1 MSEELESYFNLRAS
15 QNKISHAF
23 LLYNSNYD
31 SLKDSLFSVISK
43 YIFKDEVNEE
53 SCDVL
58 IVRPENSKIIKDQ
71 ILDIQS
77 KFKTKSQFHIAKTY
91 IIDEAQMMNDYAA
104 NSLLKFLEEPEDD
117 IYAFLITS
125 NINSVLP
132 TIKSRCQLIKID
144 DNVDFDI
151 KMFDNELVLK
161 SIDLVN
167 KIENYK
173 VDSIAYLPDIFSK
186 KEEKAKVMSIIK
198 IIKYFYYDVLN
209 YKFQNTIQYFDEYL
223 STVEK
228 IALNINEKD
237 LTRKLI
243 VLNKSE
249 NVLKYNVNVN
259 LFIDKLIFDMVG
271 ETYE

>member
-31 SLKDSLFSVISK
+31 SLKESLFSVISK

-186 KEEKAKVMSIIK
+186 NEEKAKVMSIIK

-259 LFIDKLIFDMVG
+259 LFIDKLIIDMVG
-271 ETYE
+271 EIYE

>member
-1 MSEELESYFNLRAS
+1 MSEKLENYFNLRAS
-15 QNKISHAF
+15 QNTISHAF
-23 LLYNSNYD
+23 LMYNSNYD
-31 SLKDSLFSVISK
+31 SLKESLFSVISK

-58 IVRPENSKIIKDQ
+58 VVRPENSKIIKDQ

-104 NSLLKFLEEPEDD
+104 NSLLKFLEEPEDN

-132 TIKSRCQLIKID
+132 TIKSRCQLIKVD

-151 KMFDNELVLK
+151 KNFDNELILK
-161 SIDLVN
+161 SIDLIN

-173 VDSIAYLPDIFSK
+173 EDSIAYLPDIFSK
-186 KEEKAKVMSIIK
+186 KEEKVVVMSIIK

-259 LFIDKLIFDMVG
+259 LFLDKLIFDMVG
-271 ETYE
+271 EIYE

>member
-31 SLKDSLFSVISK
+31 SLKESLFSVISK

-259 LFIDKLIFDMVG
+259 LFIDKLIIDMVG
-271 ETYE
+271 EIYE

>member
-1 MSEELESYFNLRAS
+1 MSEKLENYFNLRAS

-31 SLKDSLFSVISK
+31 SLKESLFSVISK

-186 KEEKAKVMSIIK
+186 KEEKVVVMSIIK

-271 ETYE
+271 EIYE

>member
-58 IVRPENSKIIKDQ
+58 IVRPENFKIIKDQ

>member
-31 SLKDSLFSVISK
+31 SLKESLFSVISK

-104 NSLLKFLEEPEDD
+104 NSLLKFLEEPEDN

-132 TIKSRCQLIKID
+132 TIKSRCQLIKVD

-151 KMFDNELVLK
+151 KKFDNELILK

-173 VDSIAYLPDIFSK
+173 EDSIAYLPYIFSK
-186 KEEKAKVMSIIK
+186 KEEKVVVMSIIK

-209 YKFQNTIQYFDEYL
+209 YKIQNTIQYFDEYL

-228 IALNINEKD
+228 IALNVNEED

-243 VLNKSE
+243 VLNKNE

-271 ETYE
+271 EIYE

>member
-31 SLKDSLFSVISK
+31 SLKESLFSVISK

-223 STVEK
+223 SIVEK

-259 LFIDKLIFDMVG
+259 LFLDKLIFDMVG
-271 ETYE
+271 EIYE

>member
-1 MSEELESYFNLRAS
+1 MSEKLEKYFNLRAS
-15 QNKISHAF
+15 QNTISHAF

-31 SLKDSLFSVISK
+31 SLKESLFSVISK

-58 IVRPENSKIIKDQ
+58 VVRPENSKIIKDQ
-71 ILDIQS
+71 ILDLQS

-104 NSLLKFLEEPEDD
+104 NSLLKFLEEPEDN

-132 TIKSRCQLIKID
+132 TIKSRCQLIKVD

-151 KMFDNELVLK
+151 KKFDNELILK

-173 VDSIAYLPDIFSK
+173 EDSIAYLPDIFSK
-186 KEEKAKVMSIIK
+186 KEEKVVVMSIIK

-209 YKFQNTIQYFDEYL
+209 YKIQNTIQYFDEYL

-228 IALNINEKD
+228 IALNINEED

-243 VLNKSE
+243 VLNKNE

-271 ETYE
+271 EIYE

>member
-31 SLKDSLFSVISK
+31 SLKESLFSVISK

-104 NSLLKFLEEPEDD
+104 NSLLKFLEEPEDN

-132 TIKSRCQLIKID
+132 TIKSRCQLIKVD

-151 KMFDNELVLK
+151 KKFDNELILK

-173 VDSIAYLPDIFSK
+173 EDSIAYLPDIFSK
-186 KEEKAKVMSIIK
+186 KEEKVVVMSIIK

-209 YKFQNTIQYFDEYL
+209 YKIQNTIQYFDEYS

-228 IALNINEKD
+228 IALNINEED

-243 VLNKSE
+243 VLNKNE

-271 ETYE
+271 EIYE

>member
-31 SLKDSLFSVISK
+31 SLKESLFSVISK

-104 NSLLKFLEEPEDD
+104 NSLLKFLEEPEDN

-132 TIKSRCQLIKID
+132 TIKSRCQLIKVD

-151 KMFDNELVLK
+151 KKFDNELILK

-173 VDSIAYLPDIFSK
+173 EDSIAYLPDIFSK
-186 KEEKAKVMSIIK
+186 KEEKVVVMSIIK

-209 YKFQNTIQYFDEYL
+209 YKIQNTIQYFDEYL

-228 IALNINEKD
+228 IALNINEED

-243 VLNKSE
+243 VLNKNE

-271 ETYE
+271 EIYE

>member
-1 MSEELESYFNLRAS
+1 MSEKLENYFNLRAS
-15 QNKISHAF
+15 QNTISHAF

-31 SLKDSLFSVISK
+31 SLKESLFSVISK

-58 IVRPENSKIIKDQ
+58 VVRPENSKIIKDQ
-71 ILDIQS
+71 ILDLQS

-104 NSLLKFLEEPEDD
+104 NSLLKFLEEPEDN

-132 TIKSRCQLIKID
+132 TIKSRCQLIKVD

-151 KMFDNELVLK
+151 KKFDNELILK

-173 VDSIAYLPDIFSK
+173 EDSIAYLPDIFSK
-186 KEEKAKVMSIIK
+186 KEEKVVVMSIIK

-209 YKFQNTIQYFDEYL
+209 YKIQNTIQYFDKYL

-228 IALNINEKD
+228 IALNINEED

-243 VLNKSE
+243 VLNKNE

-271 ETYE
+271 EIYE

>member
-1 MSEELESYFNLRAS
+1 MSEKLENYFNLRAS
-15 QNKISHAF
+15 QNTISHAF

-31 SLKDSLFSVISK
+31 SLKESLFSVISK
-43 YIFKDEVNEE
+43 YIFKEKVNEE

-91 IIDEAQMMNDYAA
+91 IIDAAQMMNDYAA
-104 NSLLKFLEEPEDD
+104 NSLLKFLEEPEDN

-132 TIKSRCQLIKID
+132 TIKSRCQLIKVD

-151 KMFDNELVLK
+151 KKFDNELILK

-173 VDSIAYLPDIFSK
+173 EDSIAYLPDIFSK
-186 KEEKAKVMSIIK
+186 KEEKVVVMSIIK

-259 LFIDKLIFDMVG
+259 LFLDKLIFDMVG
-271 ETYE
+271 EIYE

>member
-1 MSEELESYFNLRAS
+1 MSEKLENYFNLRAS
-15 QNKISHAF
+15 QNTISHAF

-31 SLKDSLFSVISK
+31 SLKESLFSVISK

-58 IVRPENSKIIKDQ
+58 VVRPENSKIIKDQ
-71 ILDIQS
+71 ILDLQS

-104 NSLLKFLEEPEDD
+104 NSLLKFLEEPEDN

-132 TIKSRCQLIKID
+132 TIKSRCQLIKVD

-151 KMFDNELVLK
+151 KNFDNELILK
-161 SIDLVN
+161 SIDLIN

-173 VDSIAYLPDIFSK
+173 EDSIAYLPDIFSK
-186 KEEKAKVMSIIK
+186 KEEKVVVMSIIK

-209 YKFQNTIQYFDEYL
+209 YKFQDTIQYFDEYL
-223 STVEK
+223 STIEK

-271 ETYE
+271 EIYE

>member
-1 MSEELESYFNLRAS
+1 MSEKLENYFNLRAS
-15 QNKISHAF
+15 QNTISHAF
-23 LLYNSNYD
+23 LMYNSNYD
-31 SLKDSLFSVISK
+31 SLKESLFSVISK

-58 IVRPENSKIIKDQ
+58 VVRPENSKIIKDQ

-104 NSLLKFLEEPEDD
+104 NSLLKFLEEPEDN

-132 TIKSRCQLIKID
+132 TIKSRCQLIKVD
-144 DNVDFDI
+144 DYVDFDI
-151 KMFDNELVLK
+151 KNFDNELILK
-161 SIDLVN
+161 SIDLIN

-173 VDSIAYLPDIFSK
+173 EDSIAYLPDIFSK
-186 KEEKAKVMSIIK
+186 KEEKVVVMSIIK

-223 STVEK
+223 SSVEK

-259 LFIDKLIFDMVG
+259 LFLDKLIFDMVG
-271 ETYE
+271 EIYE

>member
-1 MSEELESYFNLRAS
+1 MSEKLENYFNLRAS
-15 QNKISHAF
+15 QNTISHAF

-31 SLKDSLFSVISK
+31 SLKESLFSVISK
-43 YIFKDEVNEE
+43 YIFKEEVNEE

-104 NSLLKFLEEPEDD
+104 NSLLKFLEEPEDN

-132 TIKSRCQLIKID
+132 TIKSRCQLIKVD

-151 KMFDNELVLK
+151 KKFDNELILK

-173 VDSIAYLPDIFSK
+173 EDSIAYLPDIFSK
-186 KEEKAKVMSIIK
+186 KEEKVVVMSIIK

-259 LFIDKLIFDMVG
+259 LFLDKLIFDMVG
-271 ETYE
+271 EIYE

>member
-1 MSEELESYFNLRAS
+1 MSEKLENYFNLRAS
-15 QNKISHAF
+15 QNTISHAF

-31 SLKDSLFSVISK
+31 SLKESLFSVISK

-58 IVRPENSKIIKDQ
+58 VVRPENSKIIKDQ
-71 ILDIQS
+71 ILDLQS

-104 NSLLKFLEEPEDD
+104 NSLLKFLEEPEDN

-125 NINSVLP
+125 NINSVLS
-132 TIKSRCQLIKID
+132 TIKSRCQLIKVD

-151 KMFDNELVLK
+151 KKFDNELILK

-173 VDSIAYLPDIFSK
+173 EDSIAYLPDIFSK
-186 KEEKAKVMSIIK
+186 KEEKVVVMSIIK

-228 IALNINEKD
+228 IALNINEED

-271 ETYE
+271 EIYE

>member
-1 MSEELESYFNLRAS
+1 MSEKLENYFNLRAS
-15 QNKISHAF
+15 QNTISHAF

-31 SLKDSLFSVISK
+31 SLKESLFSVISK

-58 IVRPENSKIIKDQ
+58 VVRPENSKIIKDQ
-71 ILDIQS
+71 ILDVQS

-104 NSLLKFLEEPEDD
+104 NSLLKFLEEPEDN

-132 TIKSRCQLIKID
+132 TIKSRCQLIKVD

-151 KMFDNELVLK
+151 KKFDNELILK

-173 VDSIAYLPDIFSK
+173 EDSIAYLPDIFSK
-186 KEEKAKVMSIIK
+186 KEEKVVVMSIIK

-271 ETYE
+271 EIYE

>member
-1 MSEELESYFNLRAS
+1 MSEKLESYFNLRAS

-31 SLKDSLFSVISK
+31 SLKESLFSVISK

-151 KMFDNELVLK
+151 KMFDNELLLK

-271 ETYE
+271 EIYE

>member
-31 SLKDSLFSVISK
+31 SLKESLFSVISK

-77 KFKTKSQFHIAKTY
+77 KFKTKSQFHMAKTY

-173 VDSIAYLPDIFSK
+173 VDSIAYLSDIFSK

-271 ETYE
+271 EIYE

>member
-1 MSEELESYFNLRAS
+1 MSEKLENYFNLRAS
-15 QNKISHAF
+15 QNTISHAF

-31 SLKDSLFSVISK
+31 SLKESLFSVISK

-58 IVRPENSKIIKDQ
+58 VVRPENSKIIKDQ
-71 ILDIQS
+71 ILDLQS

-104 NSLLKFLEEPEDD
+104 NSLLKFLEEPEDN

-132 TIKSRCQLIKID
+132 TIKSRCQLIKVD

-237 LTRKLI
+237 LTKKLI

-259 LFIDKLIFDMVG
+259 LFLDKLIFDMVG
-271 ETYE
+271 EIYE

>member
-31 SLKDSLFSVISK
+31 SLKESLFSVISK

-151 KMFDNELVLK
+151 EMFDNELVLK

>member
-1 MSEELESYFNLRAS
+1 MSEKLENYFNLRAS
-15 QNKISHAF
+15 QNTISHAF

-31 SLKDSLFSVISK
+31 SLKESLFSVINK

-58 IVRPENSKIIKDQ
+58 VVRPENSKIIKDQ
-71 ILDIQS
+71 ILDLQS

-104 NSLLKFLEEPEDD
+104 NSLLKFLEEPEDN

-132 TIKSRCQLIKID
+132 TIKSRCQLIKVD

-151 KMFDNELVLK
+151 KKFDNELILK

-173 VDSIAYLPDIFSK
+173 EDSIAYLPDIFSK
-186 KEEKAKVMSIIK
+186 KEEKVVVMSIIK

-271 ETYE
+271 EIYE

>member
-1 MSEELESYFNLRAS
+1 MSEKLENYFNLRAS
-15 QNKISHAF
+15 QNTISHAF

-31 SLKDSLFSVISK
+31 SLKESLFSVISK
-43 YIFKDEVNEE
+43 YIFKEEVNEE

-104 NSLLKFLEEPEDD
+104 NSLLKFLEEPEDN

-132 TIKSRCQLIKID
+132 TIKSRCQLIKVD

-151 KMFDNELVLK
+151 KIFDNELVLK

-259 LFIDKLIFDMVG
+259 LFLDKLIFDMVG
-271 ETYE
+271 EIYE

>member
-1 MSEELESYFNLRAS
+1 MSEKLESYFNLRAS

-31 SLKDSLFSVISK
+31 SLKESLFSVISK

-259 LFIDKLIFDMVG
+259 LFIDKLIIDMVG
-271 ETYE
+271 EIYE

>member
-1 MSEELESYFNLRAS
+1 MSEKLENYFNLRAS
-15 QNKISHAF
+15 QNTISHAF

-31 SLKDSLFSVISK
+31 SLKESLFSVISK

-58 IVRPENSKIIKDQ
+58 VVRPENSKIIKDQ
-71 ILDIQS
+71 ILDLQS

-104 NSLLKFLEEPEDD
+104 NSLLKFLEEPEDN

-132 TIKSRCQLIKID
+132 TIKSRCQLIKVD

-151 KMFDNELVLK
+151 KNFDNELILK
-161 SIDLVN
+161 SIDLIN

-173 VDSIAYLPDIFSK
+173 EDSIAYLPDIFSK
-186 KEEKAKVMSIIK
+186 KEEKVVVMSIIK

-259 LFIDKLIFDMVG
+259 LFLDKLIFDMVG
-271 ETYE
+271 EIYE

>member
-31 SLKDSLFSVISK
+31 SLKESLFSVISK

-104 NSLLKFLEEPEDD
+104 NSLLKFLEEPEDN

-151 KMFDNELVLK
+151 KNFDNELILK
-161 SIDLVN
+161 SIDLIN

-173 VDSIAYLPDIFSK
+173 EDSIAYLPDIFSK
-186 KEEKAKVMSIIK
+186 KEEKVVVMSIIK

-259 LFIDKLIFDMVG
+259 LFLDKLIFDMVG
-271 ETYE
+271 EIYE

>member
-31 SLKDSLFSVISK
+31 SLKESLFSVISK

-151 KMFDNELVLK
+151 KMFDNELLLK

-259 LFIDKLIFDMVG
+259 LFIDKLIIDMVG
-271 ETYE
+271 EIYE

>member
-1 MSEELESYFNLRAS
+1 MSEKLENYFNLRAS
-15 QNKISHAF
+15 QNTISHAF

-31 SLKDSLFSVISK
+31 SLKESLFSVISK

-58 IVRPENSKIIKDQ
+58 VVRPENSKIIKDQ
-71 ILDIQS
+71 ILDLQS

-104 NSLLKFLEEPEDD
+104 NSLLKFLEEPEDN

-132 TIKSRCQLIKID
+132 TIKSRCQLIKVD

-151 KMFDNELVLK
+151 KNFDNELILK

-173 VDSIAYLPDIFSK
+173 EESIAYLPDIFSK
-186 KEEKAKVMSIIK
+186 KEEKVVVMSIIK

-223 STVEK
+223 SIVEK

-271 ETYE
+271 EIYE

>member
-1 MSEELESYFNLRAS
+1 MSEKLENYFNLRAS
-15 QNKISHAF
+15 QNTISHAF

-31 SLKDSLFSVISK
+31 SLKESLFSVISK

-58 IVRPENSKIIKDQ
+58 VVRPENSKIIKDQ
-71 ILDIQS
+71 ILDVQS

-104 NSLLKFLEEPEDD
+104 NSLLKFLEEPEDN

-132 TIKSRCQLIKID
+132 TIKSRCQLIKVD

-151 KMFDNELVLK
+151 KNFDNELILK
-161 SIDLVN
+161 SINLIN

-173 VDSIAYLPDIFSK
+173 EDSIAYLPDIFSK
-186 KEEKAKVMSIIK
+186 KEEKVVVMSIIK

-271 ETYE
+271 EIYE

>member
-1 MSEELESYFNLRAS
+1 MSEKLENYFNLRAS
-15 QNKISHAF
+15 QNTISHAF
-23 LLYNSNYD
+23 LMYNSNYD
-31 SLKDSLFSVISK
+31 SLKESLFSVISK

-58 IVRPENSKIIKDQ
+58 IVRAENSKIIKDQ

-151 KMFDNELVLK
+151 KMYDNELVLK

>member
-1 MSEELESYFNLRAS
+1 MSEKLENYFNLRAS
-15 QNKISHAF
+15 QNTISHAF

-31 SLKDSLFSVISK
+31 SLKESLFSVISK

-58 IVRPENSKIIKDQ
+58 VVRPENSKIIKDQ
-71 ILDIQS
+71 ILDVQS

-104 NSLLKFLEEPEDD
+104 NSLLKFLEEPEDN

-132 TIKSRCQLIKID
+132 TIKSRCQLIKVD

-151 KMFDNELVLK
+151 KNFDNELILK

-173 VDSIAYLPDIFSK
+173 EDSIAYLPDIFSK
-186 KEEKAKVMSIIK
+186 KEEKVVVMSIIK

-271 ETYE
+271 EIYE

>member
-31 SLKDSLFSVISK
+31 SLKESLFSVISK

-91 IIDEAQMMNDYAA
+91 IIDEAQMMNDYAT

-259 LFIDKLIFDMVG
+259 LFIDKLIIDMVG
-271 ETYE
+271 EIYE

>member
-1 MSEELESYFNLRAS
+1 MSEKLENYFNLRAS
-15 QNKISHAF
+15 QNTISHAF

-31 SLKDSLFSVISK
+31 SLKESLFSVISK
-43 YIFKDEVNEE
+43 YIFKDVVNEE

-58 IVRPENSKIIKDQ
+58 VVRPENSKIIKDQ
-71 ILDIQS
+71 ILDLQS

-104 NSLLKFLEEPEDD
+104 NSLLKFLEEPEDN

-132 TIKSRCQLIKID
+132 TIKSRCQLIKVD

-151 KMFDNELVLK
+151 KKFDNELILK

-173 VDSIAYLPDIFSK
+173 EDSIAYLPDIFSK
-186 KEEKAKVMSIIK
+186 KEEKVVVMSIIK

-209 YKFQNTIQYFDEYL
+209 YKIQNTIQYFDEYL

-228 IALNINEKD
+228 IALNINEEN
-237 LTRKLI
+237 LTRKLM
-243 VLNKSE
+243 VLNKNE
-249 NVLKYNVNVN
+249 NVLKYNVNVK

-271 ETYE
+271 EIYE

>member
-1 MSEELESYFNLRAS
+1 MSEKLENYFNLRAS
-15 QNKISHAF
+15 QNTISHAF

-31 SLKDSLFSVISK
+31 SLKESLFSVISK

-58 IVRPENSKIIKDQ
+58 VVRPENSKIIKDQ
-71 ILDIQS
+71 ILDLQS

-104 NSLLKFLEEPEDD
+104 NSLLKFLEEPEDN

-132 TIKSRCQLIKID
+132 TIKSRCQLIKVD

-151 KMFDNELVLK
+151 KKFDNELILK

-173 VDSIAYLPDIFSK
+173 EDSIAYLPDIFSK
-186 KEEKAKVMSIIK
+186 KEEKVVVMSIIK

-209 YKFQNTIQYFDEYL
+209 YKIQNTIQYFDEYL

-228 IALNINEKD
+228 IALNINEED

-243 VLNKSE
+243 VLNKNE

-271 ETYE
+271 EIYE